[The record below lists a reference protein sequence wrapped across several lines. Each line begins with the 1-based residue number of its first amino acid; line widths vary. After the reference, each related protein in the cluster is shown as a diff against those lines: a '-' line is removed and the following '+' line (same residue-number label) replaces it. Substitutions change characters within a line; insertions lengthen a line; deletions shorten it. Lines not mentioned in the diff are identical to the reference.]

1 MFDTPTMN
9 ELEPIAG
16 SSIEQ
21 QEKLTTVDLKQQKC
35 PMEHQYCLQEYN
47 SQEKQHNHPVK

>member
-1 MFDTPTMN
+1 MN